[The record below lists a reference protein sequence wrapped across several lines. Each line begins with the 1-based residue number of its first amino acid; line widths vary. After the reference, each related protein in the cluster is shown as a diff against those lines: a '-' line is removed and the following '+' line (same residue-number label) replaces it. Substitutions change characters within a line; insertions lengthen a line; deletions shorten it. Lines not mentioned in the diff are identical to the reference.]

1 MPPHPLTNFEIQKY
15 YQNEHNFNGVYSI
28 KKLPK
33 IKDGTYIVKL
43 DEIKSVGIPW
53 IAFYLNRN
61 NGSPSYNLTYFDRFG
76 IEHIPKE
83 IKKFIWNRI
92 QAHNII
98 MCGYFWTGFID
109 FMLKGKSLLD
119 YTNNTKIFSIT
130 KRLRSKK
137 YIVLLVL
144 SIKK

>member
-1 MPPHPLTNFEIQKY
+1 MKQKHNKY
-15 YQNEHNFNGVYSI
+15 LQNTSI
-28 KKLPK
+28 
-33 IKDGTYIVKL
+33 
-43 DEIKSVGIPW
+43 
-53 IAFYLNRN
+53 
-61 NGSPSYNLTYFDRFG
+61 
-76 IEHIPKE
+76 
-83 IKKFIWNRI
+83 
-92 QAHNII
+92 NII
-98 MCGYFWTGFID
+98 MCGYFCTGFID